1 MNGQSNNAKQFRC
14 NSFFIRLGDKAV
26 FLAFTLGLRL
36 PAGAQGAAA
45 NLYRCGQRLLTSALR
60 CCPYL
65 YVGSNWLYPLPI

>member
-45 NLYRCGQRLLTSALR
+45 IYTDVGSGFSPLR
-60 CCPYL
+60 RVVVRTYTW
-65 YVGSNWLYPLPI
+65 SNWLYPLPI